1 MTQAEF
7 DRLWDS
13 GQFDQIWS
21 RDRAIA
27 VLEQMATFPNGN
39 KFTRAA
45 ARRELHDLLGT
56 SRRLRKKTAAQ
67 GV

>member
-45 ARRELHDLLGT
+45 ARRQ
-56 SRRLRKKTAAQ
+56 LRAVLASPCKAT
-67 GV
+67 

>member
-1 MTQAEF
+1 MTREEF

-13 GQFDQIWS
+13 RQFDKIWN

-27 VLEQMATFPNGN
+27 ALEQMAAFPNGN

-45 ARRELHDLLGT
+45 ARRELQQVLDST
-56 SRRLRKKTAAQ
+56 RRANLTRK
-67 GV
+67 

>member
-1 MTQAEF
+1 MTREEF

-13 GQFDQIWS
+13 RQFDKIWN

-27 VLEQMATFPNGN
+27 ALEQMATFPNGN

-45 ARRELHDLLGT
+45 ARRELQQVLD
-56 SRRLRKKTAAQ
+56 SPCQPR
-67 GV
+67 

>member
-1 MTQAEF
+1 MTKAEF
-7 DRLWDS
+7 DRLWGS

-27 VLEQMATFPNGN
+27 ILERMATFPNGN

-45 ARRELHDLLGT
+45 ARRELQAVL
-56 SRRLRKKTAAQ
+56 AAPCRPS
-67 GV
+67 